1 VRERN
6 GVTWHDLREGR
17 AGSIISREAETN
29 MIKITLLYAAALI
42 IVGVGGYWYSGFAS
56 VTALIPGFIGAI
68 FLALALAARS
78 PKRRKVVMHV
88 ACGLAVL
95 GFLGTLMGIP
105 GAIRHLSGGEVD
117 RPLAKMS
124 QAATAVLSLGF
135 VICCFASFLRA
146 RSQRA
151 G

>member
-1 VRERN
+1 M
-6 GVTWHDLREGR
+6 TWHGRREVH
-17 AGSIISREAETN
+17 AESIITREAETS

-42 IVGVGGYWYSGFAS
+42 IVGIGGFWISDFAS
-56 VTALIPGFIGAI
+56 VTALIPAFLGVI
-68 FLALALAARS
+68 FFALALAARS
-78 PKRRKVVMHV
+78 QQWRKVVMHV
-88 ACGLAVL
+88 ASGLAFL

-105 GAIRHLSGGEVD
+105 GAISHLTGGEVE

-146 RSQRA
+146 RRQRA